1 MSITTAPRTFASS
14 LGALVAGRRRE
25 FAILAGLM
33 LGAFALVSLA
43 GARVSD
49 PTLFTPGSGR
59 VENPCGPVGAHL
71 AYMLYAMVGG
81 GAWAIAVPMVAGVLA
96 LAGRKALSTGQ
107 WAAASGMYLTLL
119 ALAHLALGP
128 GDPFYPGG
136 LLGAGTA
143 GLLTAG
149 LGTVGAVIALLTA
162 GLITATVLARIQ
174 WGEVARWGVDL
185 LEAWSPR
192 VLAWVLEAAHR
203 VLAFLAR
210 LVRGLAWALAASI
223 RAVATRVGRAV
234 RRMGHSL
241 TRGIEDV
248 SDPWEEI
255 EGLRDGDTVVGSV
268 PALVEVEW
276 DPTEVLEED
285 TSDNDV
291 LGLFPHFSPRQSR
304 LPLPP
309 ADPTDPPSPTGL
321 RDEQGQGDD
330 SVAVHRSAF
339 LDEPQARDD
348 GRALGRP
355 SQHELPPLSLLD
367 EVPVQHA
374 SFDEIELR
382 RLAGVV
388 EEKLDSFKIGGR
400 VTAVQPGP
408 VVTTFEFEP
417 EPGIK
422 VSRIASLSDDLA
434 MALKALRVRIVAPIP
449 GKGCVGIEIP
459 SERRLT
465 IFLREILAA
474 SEFRENKRE
483 LPCILGKD
491 VVGRPVV
498 ADLARMPHL
507 LIGGTT
513 GSGKSVGVN
522 GMLMSLL
529 FTNTPEDLRL
539 LLIDPKMLEFELYDG
554 IPHLL
559 HPVVTDAKGAAAAL
573 HWACREMDRRYS
585 VLARW
590 GTRNVRSYNRKV
602 AREVKDWNAAKA
614 RQYMGDDWMAGLDL
628 PWPEHIPY
636 IVIVIDELA
645 DLMIVASR
653 DVEESIVRLAQKA
666 RASGIHLLVATQRPS
681 VDVITGLIKAN
692 LPTRISFQLRTRV
705 DSRTVL
711 DQGGAEA
718 LLGRGDMLYLPPG
731 VGALQRCHGAF
742 VSDEEVARVTAFLCA
757 QASPEYIEDITG
769 GSDVDMDLLDEE
781 RDELYDAALQIV
793 FQAGKASTSM
803 IQRHL
808 KIGYNR
814 AARIIDLMEAS
825 GVIGP
830 ADGARAREVL
840 VSSAQEA

>member
-1 MSITTAPRTFASS
+1 MLVLLTRVARGTT
-14 LGALVAGRRRE
+14 
-25 FAILAGLM
+25 
-33 LGAFALVSLA
+33 
-43 GARVSD
+43 
-49 PTLFTPGSGR
+49 
-59 VENPCGPVGAHL
+59 
-71 AYMLYAMVGG
+71 
-81 GAWAIAVPMVAGVLA
+81 
-96 LAGRKALSTGQ
+96 
-107 WAAASGMYLTLL
+107 
-119 ALAHLALGP
+119 
-128 GDPFYPGG
+128 G
-136 LLGAGTA
+136 LLVTG
-143 GLLTAG
+143 
-149 LGTVGAVIALLTA
+149 
-162 GLITATVLARIQ
+162 
-174 WGEVARWGVDL
+174 
-185 LEAWSPR
+185 
-192 VLAWVLEAAHR
+192 
-203 VLAFLAR
+203 F
-210 LVRGLAWALAASI
+210 
-223 RAVATRVGRAV
+223 RAVGRRVGRGV
-234 RRMGHSL
+234 RRMGRSL
-241 TRGIEDV
+241 TRGIEEGP
-248 SDPWEEI
+248 DPWEEL
-255 EGLRDGDTVVGSV
+255 EGLRDGDTVVGAIPV
-268 PALVEVEW
+268 LVEVEW
-276 DPTEVLEED
+276 DPTEIVEES
-285 TSDNDV
+285 TPEGDV
-291 LGLFPHFSPRQSR
+291 LSLFPDFSPRESR
-304 LPLPP
+304 LPPP
-309 ADPTDPPSPTGL
+309 PDDPTDPPTPAGL
-321 RDEQGQGDD
+321 DE
-330 SVAVHRSAF
+330 VAVRRAAF
-339 LDEPQARDD
+339 LDEPCSRDD
-348 GRALGRP
+348 GKALGL
-355 SQHELPPLSLLD
+355 HGHYELPPLSLLD
-367 EVPVQHA
+367 EVPEQHA
-374 SFDEIELR
+374 SFDEMELR

-388 EEKLDSFKIGGR
+388 EEKLASFKIGGR

-474 SEFRENKRE
+474 PEFREGKRE

-498 ADLARMPHL
+498 SDLARMPHL

-529 FTNTPEDLRL
+529 FTKTPDEVRL

-559 HPVVTDAKGAAAAL
+559 HPVVTEPKGASSAL
-573 HWACREMDRRYS
+573 QWACREMDRRYS

-590 GTRNVRSYNRKV
+590 GARNVRSYNRKV

-614 RQYMGDDWMAGLDL
+614 REYMGDEWMAGLEL
-628 PWPEHIPY
+628 PWPEPLPY

-645 DLMIVASR
+645 DLMMVASR

-692 LPTRISFQLRTRV
+692 LPTRISFQLRTRF

-731 VGALQRCHGAF
+731 VGDLQRCHGAF
-742 VSDEEVARVTAFLCA
+742 VSDEEVSRVTEFLRA
-757 QASPEYIEDITG
+757 QAAPDYIEDITG
-769 GSDVDMDLLDEE
+769 SSDGEIDLFDGE
-781 RDELYDAALQIV
+781 RDELYDEALQIV
-793 FQAGKASTSM
+793 LQAGKASTSM

-814 AARIIDLMEAS
+814 AARIIDLMEAA

-830 ADGARAREVL
+830 ADGARPRDVL
-840 VSSAQEA
+840 MSSVQGS